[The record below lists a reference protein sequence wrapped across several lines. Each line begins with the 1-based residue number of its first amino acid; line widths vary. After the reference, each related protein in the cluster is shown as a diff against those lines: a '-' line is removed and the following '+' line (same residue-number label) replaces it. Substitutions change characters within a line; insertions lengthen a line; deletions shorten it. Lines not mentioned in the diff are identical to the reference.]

1 MNGRR
6 VILEFNQKVM
16 TDPNQ
21 HEYTNHVYIQWLV
34 NTLDAIYSENSSAQY
49 YIRSLKFKLPL

>member
-1 MNGRR
+1 
-6 VILEFNQKVM
+6 M

-34 NTLDAIYSENSSAQY
+34 NTLDAIYSENSLAQY